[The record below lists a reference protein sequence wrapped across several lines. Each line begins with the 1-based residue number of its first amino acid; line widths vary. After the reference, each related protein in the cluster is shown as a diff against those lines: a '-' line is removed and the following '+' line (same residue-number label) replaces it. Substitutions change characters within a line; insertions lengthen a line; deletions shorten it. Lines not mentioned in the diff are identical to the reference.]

1 MAVLECARKPATSIE
16 TFDFLL
22 MQSFYGDRKWRAL
35 SECSGGVFELPR
47 ISSKNSKQR
56 LAAFQY
62 GVLDNI
68 SDGVSVWHL
77 SSDKFRIIQN
87 INRFPAFMKVLQNR
101 SQNSFAFKSVWMAHT
116 SSSGQYSRAKVPT
129 SVFLKKNLQERESE
143 QKAMREQKAMFTW
156 PEAEKGWHCQL
167 GKCAA
172 HEFSKQISI
181 NLVHTEWH

>member
-1 MAVLECARKPATSIE
+1 
-16 TFDFLL
+16 

-35 SECSGGVFELPR
+35 SGCSGGVFELPR

-87 INRFPAFMKVLQNR
+87 INRFPAFMKVLQNH

-129 SVFLKKNLQERESE
+129 SVFLKKNLQEREKANRRQWE
-143 QKAMREQKAMFTW
+143 NRRQCLPDQKPRRVGIANLANVLHTSFRNKF
-156 PEAEKGWHCQL
+156 PL
-167 GKCAA
+167 
-172 HEFSKQISI
+172 ISC
-181 NLVHTEWH
+181 TEWH